1 MAWWDS
7 LWPVIAA
14 LLPTIGLLFLFF
26 VILKRIVEGDR
37 RERAAQRRWEQERE
51 AALAKARQERAR
63 AAARDQATSHNGEQT
78 TS

>member
-37 RERAAQRRWEQERE
+37 RERAAQRRWESERAE
-51 AALAKARQERAR
+51 ALAKARAERAR
-63 AAARDQATSHNGEQT
+63 AASGNSEGQSAS
-78 TS
+78 

>member
-51 AALAKARQERAR
+51 EALAKARAERAR
-63 AAARDQATSHNGEQT
+63 ATSQNGEQ
-78 TS
+78 SSR